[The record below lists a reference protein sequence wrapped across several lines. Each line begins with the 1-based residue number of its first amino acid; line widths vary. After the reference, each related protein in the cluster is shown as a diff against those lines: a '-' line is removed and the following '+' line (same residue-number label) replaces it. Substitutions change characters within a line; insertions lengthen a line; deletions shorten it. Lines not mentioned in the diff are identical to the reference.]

1 MTFATELI
9 ADPYFNDPTYWYTN
23 IPAGISVAPDI
34 YGPGRG
40 GYSFNYCK
48 LGWLPKQHVGLLTI
62 GKTYQ
67 YEVEVSGLRWPP
79 GPTYPASIV
88 IGGHMVL
95 PIPGIGYIGP
105 GYPSGDGWEIGVY
118 KGTFVATDT
127 GIDIQCGVD
136 HPPPGP
142 PYDSQVTL
150 YLGKLSIM
158 ADAREESIMQA
169 IQTACTGLV
178 TTGSN
183 VFRGRS
189 YPISEGE
196 LPGLMIYGG
205 PDTLQAQLSSG
216 YLDWTLQVSIEAYV
230 RTSAAVVDTL
240 LTEIRKEVYTAIMTT
255 PKLGLSYVI
264 DTIPLQAYE
273 QEIDGSG
280 NQPIAKRRM
289 EFTVQY
295 RTSRTDISA

>member
-9 ADPYFNDPTYWYTN
+9 ADPYFNDPAYWYTN
-23 IPAGISVAPDI
+23 IPAGISVTPGSL
-34 YGPGRG
+34 GPGLG
-40 GYSFNYCK
+40 GYNFVNCK

-67 YEVEVSGLRWPP
+67 YEVVVQDLRWPP

-88 IGGHMVL
+88 IGGHTVL
-95 PIPGIGYIGP
+95 PIAGIGYTDLS
-105 GYPSGDGWEIGVY
+105 YPNGDGWEIGIY

-136 HPPPGP
+136 NPPPGP
-142 PYDSQVTL
+142 PYDSYVTL
-150 YLGKLSIM
+150 YLSKLSIM

-205 PDTLQAQLSSG
+205 PDTLQSQLSSG
-216 YLDWTLQVSIEAYV
+216 YIDWILQVSIEAYV

-280 NQPIAKRRM
+280 NKPIAKRRM
-289 EFTVQY
+289 EFAVQY